1 MNRGSSGLG
10 LFVGRT
16 PSANGLASAYLPQP
30 SVVFMPSSNLRYAEG
45 PRSAA
50 GASIATPNP
59 TSSWR
64 ADIAKPVADPGV
76 EETRAKQHPV
86 GARSVQTILERSFLP
101 GAEDGAVDEAPTK
114 KRFVNAVTVRR
125 FAKIA
130 LGLGLVIAF
139 GWAPLRA
146 MLATTSVEAIINARI
161 ETIRAPIEGI
171 VQAPSEKTANWSSTA
186 APPKLT
192 ITNPY
197 ADRSRLDELRRELNA
212 LEAQEETLGRQSQL
226 TGTALDTIN
235 LQAEK
240 YRAGRLK
247 LIEAR
252 LARQV
257 AELQAASAKTSQT
270 TAAKQRSDHLQQ
282 TGFISGADSDR
293 AQYEWNAATSAEAAA
308 QKRLEET
315 KVEHDAVADGV
326 FIGDSYN
333 DAPSSIQRATELKMK
348 KGELDAQL
356 TAVRTQ
362 IKHLTDQI
370 SEEEARVRLRS
381 EATVAL
387 PPKGRVWEMLVGPGE
402 FVNKGQDLLRVLD
415 CSKPI
420 VSANVDERVYNRLEV
435 GSPATFR
442 PLEDGKT
449 YHGSVINLTGAAG
462 APGNFA
468 IPPINLHKS
477 PFYVTIAMD
486 DMSAAGCSIGR
497 TGTATFGDS
506 NANSAREASGETSL
520 HLRGSI
526 SES

>member
-1 MNRGSSGLG
+1 M
-10 LFVGRT
+10 
-16 PSANGLASAYLPQP
+16 
-30 SVVFMPSSNLRYAEG
+30 
-45 PRSAA
+45 
-50 GASIATPNP
+50 GASTATPNP
-59 TSSWR
+59 TPSRR
-64 ADIAKPVADPGV
+64 ADIARPVADPGV
-76 EETRAKQHPV
+76 EETHAKQHPV

-101 GAEDGAVDEAPTK
+101 GAEEGADDEAPAAK
-114 KRFVNAVTVRR
+114 MRSINAVTVRR
-125 FAKIA
+125 FAKIV
-130 LGLGLVIAF
+130 LGFGLVIAF

-161 ETIRAPIEGI
+161 ETVRAPIEGI
-171 VQAPSEKTANWSSTA
+171 VQSPSEKTTNWSSTA

-192 ITNPY
+192 IANPY
-197 ADRSRLDELRRELNA
+197 ADRSRLDELRRELNT
-212 LEAQEETLGRQSQL
+212 LEAQEDTLGRQSQL
-226 TGTALDTIN
+226 TGIALDTIN

-252 LARQV
+252 LARQM

-282 TGFISGADSDR
+282 TGFISGAESDR
-293 AQYEWNAATSAEAAA
+293 VQYEWSAATSAEAAA

-315 KVEHDAVADGV
+315 KVEHDAVAGGV

-333 DAPSSIQRATELKMK
+333 DAPSSIQRETELKMR

-356 TAVRTQ
+356 VAVRTQ
-362 IKHLTDQI
+362 IKHITDQV

-387 PPKGRVWEMLVGPGE
+387 PSKGRVWEMLVGPGE

-415 CSKPI
+415 CSNPI

-442 PLEDGKT
+442 LLEGGNT
-449 YHGSVINLTGAAG
+449 YHGTVINLTGASG
-462 APGNFA
+462 APANFA
-468 IPPINLHKS
+468 IAPINLRKS
-477 PFYVTIAMD
+477 PFYLTIAMD
-486 DMSAAGCSIGR
+486 DMGEAGCSIGR
-497 TGTATFGDS
+497 TGTVTFGDT
-506 NANSAREASGETSL
+506 NADSARAASGETSL
-520 HLRGSI
+520 HLRSSI

>member
-1 MNRGSSGLG
+1 
-10 LFVGRT
+10 
-16 PSANGLASAYLPQP
+16 
-30 SVVFMPSSNLRYAEG
+30 MPSSNLRYAQG

-59 TSSWR
+59 ALNGES
-64 ADIAKPVADPGV
+64 DIARFAADARVDG
-76 EETRAKQHPV
+76 AKAQQQPV
-86 GARSVQTILERSFLP
+86 GARSVQTILERSFSP
-101 GAEDGAVDEAPTK
+101 GVDDVAGGEAPSAK
-114 KRFVNAVTVRR
+114 KSFVYGVTARR
-125 FAKIA
+125 FLKIA
-130 LGLGLVIAF
+130 VGIGLVVAF

-146 MLATTSVEAIINARI
+146 LLATTSVEAIVNARI

-171 VQAPSEKTANWSSTA
+171 VQAPAEKTANWSSA

-192 ITNPY
+192 ISNPY
-197 ADRSRLDELRRELNA
+197 ADRSRLDELRRDLNT
-212 LEAQEETLGRQSQL
+212 LESQEETLGRQSQL
-226 TGTALDTIN
+226 TQTALDTIN

-247 LIEAR
+247 LIDAR
-252 LARQV
+252 LARQT
-257 AELQAASAKTSQT
+257 AELQATSAKTSQT
-270 TAAKQRSDHLQQ
+270 TASKRRSDHLQQ

-293 AQYEWNAATSAEAAA
+293 VQYEWNAATSAEAAA
-308 QKRLEET
+308 EKRLEET

-333 DAPSSIQRATELKMK
+333 DAPSSIQRETELKMK

-356 TAVRTQ
+356 AGVRTQ
-362 IKHLTDQI
+362 IKHIKDQI
-370 SEEEARVRLRS
+370 SDEEARVGLRS

-387 PPKGRVWEMLVGPGE
+387 PSMGRVWEMLVGPGE

-415 CSKPI
+415 CAHPI

-442 PLEDGKT
+442 PLQDGKT
-449 YHGSVINLTGAAG
+449 YHGTVINLTGAAG
-462 APGNFA
+462 APANFA
-468 IPPINLHKS
+468 IAPINLRKS

-486 DMSAAGCSIGR
+486 DMGEAGCSIGR
-497 TGTATFGDS
+497 TGTVTFGNEDT
-506 NANSAREASGETSL
+506 ASARVDSRESRP
-520 HLRGSI
+520 HLKGSI